1 MFPFINTPFGELE
14 VYNLTPVVGAVTAVL
29 LQMFL
34 LYKWTKKII
43 SILYAG
49 IFGICS
55 WLGAYGSTAVRL
67 LSQDDVNDFD
77 SFWQGFLA
85 GNVKHYL
92 GEVIV
97 IALLVIP
104 LAILFHK
111 ILPGRKK
118 DWRQSVLM
126 VTDTLAPSILIMQ
139 IFARI
144 GCLARGCCFGIP
156 YKGIFSIQF
165 PKGEVSYAVFPTQ
178 LFEIVFALILLVGI
192 AILYRKKKP
201 IFGITLM
208 GYSAI
213 IFVSEFFMDKR
224 GTHTYYNFSIIQ
236 LFAVILFVLG
246 IAHTF
251 YLNKIAGGKR

>member
-1 MFPFINTPFGELE
+1 MFPYINTPFFELE
-14 VYNLTPVVGAVTAVL
+14 VYYAAPVAGAVIAVL

-34 LYKWTKKII
+34 LYRWTKKII

-49 IFGICS
+49 VFGICS

-67 LSQDDVNDFD
+67 TTLETVNDFQ

-97 IALLVIP
+97 IALLAIP

-111 ILPGRKK
+111 VLPGRRK
-118 DWRQSVLM
+118 DWSTSVLM
-126 VTDTLAPSILIMQ
+126 VTDAMAPSILLVW

-156 YKGIFSIQF
+156 YTGIFAIRF
-165 PKGEVSYAVFPTQ
+165 PQGEVSYAVFPTQ
-178 LFEIVFALILLVGI
+178 IFEIACALLLFAGIVFLH
-192 AILYRKKKP
+192 RKKKP
-201 IFGITLM
+201 VFGVTLV
-208 GYSAI
+208 GYAVI
-213 IFVSEFFMDKR
+213 IFISEFFMDKR
-224 GTHTYYNFSIIQ
+224 GTHTYYDFSMIQ
-236 LFAVILFVLG
+236 FFAVLLLVLG
-246 IAHTF
+246 TAHIF
-251 YLNKIAGGKR
+251 YLKKLAGGKR